1 MRAIYFCENRSDWE
15 RVYCPRSK
23 KRHIR
28 GVFDRRRIVR
38 KSRFGEN
45 RFFRNFKGND
55 GAKVGILGDGAIGAE
70 VIKKLKEMKLDI
82 YVFSITMT
90 EEKAENLGVKLA
102 GLDKIF
108 EECDVISNHLA
119 NNEKTKGII
128 GKTLL
133 SKLKDYSTFI
143 NTGRGAQ
150 VDEEALVETLQKN
163 PTLTAVL
170 DVTDPEPPQADSPL
184 FALPNLF
191 LTPHIAGSAGSEV
204 CRMAEYM
211 FEESK
216 RFKKGETCFYEVAL
230 EMLNTMA

>member
-1 MRAIYFCENRSDWE
+1 
-15 RVYCPRSK
+15 
-23 KRHIR
+23 
-28 GVFDRRRIVR
+28 
-38 KSRFGEN
+38 
-45 RFFRNFKGND
+45 
-55 GAKVGILGDGAIGAE
+55 
-70 VIKKLKEMKLDI
+70 MKLDI

-90 EEKAENLGVKLA
+90 EEKAENLGVELA

-150 VDEEALVETLQKN
+150 VDEEALVEMLQKN

-216 RFKKGETCFYEVAL
+216 RFKKGETCYYEVAL
-230 EMLNTMA
+230 EMLNMMA